1 MAKFYEWQRGDH
13 ICDVAQK
20 FNLTCKQLIE
30 MNHISNIDDIRA
42 GDILRVE
49 NRIVRKEDK

>member
-1 MAKFYEWQRGDH
+1 MAQFYEWKRGDH

-30 MNHISNIDDIRA
+30 MNHLTNIDDLRA

-49 NRIVRKEDK
+49 NRIVRKED

>member
-1 MAKFYEWQRGDH
+1 MAQFYEWKKGDN

-30 MNHISNIDDIRA
+30 MNHLTNIDDLRP

-49 NRIVRKEDK
+49 NRIVRKED